1 MARLP
6 RLWPVSCCVTVCRW
20 WRNSHF
26 LLSQPCTLRLRKNI
40 WCLICR
46 WDEAILN
53 LFCPL
58 LSFCPPLIRVCN
70 LLWRYRSCV
79 PCPPNLF
86 VLTYT
91 LRSPKRFLGGEI
103 QLISFVRAFS
113 CSTGSITDVPTT
125 PRIWATLFRNQGNK
139 GYHVHLT
146 VTGMVVVEGPLGL
159 ENFPALILDESLRIH
174 ISTLVVPSGCQSALP
189 QRPFW
194 VLATR
199 KTGFSFLVIINFLTW
214 EKPVEEIC
222 KSRVSF
228 SIYTSWLISWLISRG
243 AACFLQIIPKS

>member
-58 LSFCPPLIRVCN
+58 LSFCLPLIRVCD
-70 LLWRYRSCV
+70 LLWRYRTCV

-139 GYHVHLT
+139 GYHVHSNRD
-146 VTGMVVVEGPLGL
+146 GRCWGSAGARKFPSANFGWKL
-159 ENFPALILDESLRIH
+159 ENSYFYTSGSQWLPERPASETIR
-174 ISTLVVPSGCQSALP
+174 
-189 QRPFW
+189 
-194 VLATR
+194 
-199 KTGFSFLVIINFLTW
+199 GFSH
-214 EKPVEEIC
+214 EKNGFQ
-222 KSRVSF
+222 F
-228 SIYTSWLISWLISRG
+228 SGNY
-243 AACFLQIIPKS
+243 